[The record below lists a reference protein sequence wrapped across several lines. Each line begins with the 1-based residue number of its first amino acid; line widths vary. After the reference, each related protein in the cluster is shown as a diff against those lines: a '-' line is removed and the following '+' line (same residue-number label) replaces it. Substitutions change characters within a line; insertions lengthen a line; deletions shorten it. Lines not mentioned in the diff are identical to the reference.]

1 MKRTEGPSRLAQ
13 MTTTRWELPGLG
25 TIWTLSLRTL
35 GKLLCIGLVLGLCA
49 AIVASRA
56 ILPPKNAKLAAA
68 SIIHVSPG
76 SSSRDIGD
84 LLAEAGVIRSKT
96 AFAVAS
102 RLLGLE
108 QRLQAGDYRLSPG
121 MDLLQVMQHLETGR
135 VVTVRVTIP
144 EGLAVEAIASRLAA
158 ADLVDKERFV
168 ALVQDDRLIYGDNS
182 PIDKPTHSL
191 EGYLFP
197 DTYFFVRNQ
206 PEEEIIKR
214 MVHRFTQVVG
224 PKMEQAE
231 LPSGF
236 SWHEIIT
243 LASIIEKEVMVPREA
258 PLVSAVFWNRL
269 RIGMPLQS
277 DPTVQFVMERPQKK
291 LYYSDLALDS
301 PYNTYKY
308 QGLPPGPIASPGLNS
323 IKAALEPANVDYLYF
338 VAKGDGTHAFSRT
351 FQQHTAARR
360 RYGM

>member
-1 MKRTEGPSRLAQ
+1 MRRIEGQCRLEQLA
-13 MTTTRWELPGLG
+13 TTRVELPSLMD
-25 TIWTLSLRTL
+25 IWSFSLRSM
-35 GKLLCIGLVLGLCA
+35 GRLLCFGLILCLA
-49 AIVASRA
+49 FALVASRV

-68 SIIHVSPG
+68 SIIHISSG
-76 SSSRDIGD
+76 STSREIGD
-84 LLAEAGVIRSKT
+84 LLLEAGVIRSKT
-96 AFAVAS
+96 AFVLAS

-121 MDLLQVMQHLETGR
+121 MNLLEVMQHLEAGK
-135 VVTVRVTIP
+135 VATVRVTIP
-144 EGLAVEAIASRLAA
+144 EGLTLEAIAQRLAA
-158 ADLVDKERFV
+158 VDLVDKDRFI
-168 ALVQDDRLIYGDNS
+168 ALAQDDRLIYGDNS

-214 MVHRFTQVVG
+214 MVSRFTQVVG
-224 PKMEQAE
+224 PVMDEANLPGGFTCHE
-231 LPSGF
+231 L
-236 SWHEIIT
+236 IT
-243 LASIIEKEVMVPREA
+243 LASIIEKEVMVSREA

-277 DPTVQFVMERPQKK
+277 DPTVQFAMDQPQKK

-308 QGLPPGPIASPGLNS
+308 RGLPPGPIASPGLSS
-323 IKAALEPANVDYLYF
+323 IKAALEPAEVDYLYF

-351 FQQHTAARR
+351 FQQHRAARI
-360 RYGM
+360 RYGI

>member
-1 MKRTEGPSRLAQ
+1 MMRRQYRPAQIFVRDWQLPSLKA
-13 MTTTRWELPGLG
+13 
-25 TIWTLSLRTL
+25 IWTRGMGIL
-35 GKLLCIGLVLGLCA
+35 GRLLCIGLLLGFGLVL
-49 AIVASRA
+49 IASRA
-56 ILPPKNAKLAAA
+56 ILPPANAKLAAA
-68 SIIHVSPG
+68 SIIRVSPG
-76 SSSRDIGD
+76 SSSWDIGD
-84 LLAEAGVIRSKT
+84 MLSQAGVIRSKT

-121 MDLLQVMQHLETGR
+121 MDLFEVMRHLEAGR
-135 VVTVRVTIP
+135 VATVRVTIP
-144 EGLAVEAIASRLAA
+144 EGLSLEAIADRLAA
-158 ADLVDKERFV
+158 ADIVDRDRFLTLVR
-168 ALVQDDRLIYGDNS
+168 DDRLIYGDNS
-182 PIDKPTHSL
+182 PIDKPTASL

-214 MVHRFTQVVG
+214 MVHRFTEMVDPVLEEVQ
-224 PKMEQAE
+224 
-231 LPSGF
+231 LPADF
-236 SWHEIIT
+236 SLHEIIS
-243 LASIIEKEVMVPREA
+243 LASIIEKEVMVSREA

-277 DPTVQFVMERPQKK
+277 DPTVQYAMERPQRK
-291 LYYSDLALDS
+291 LYLSDLALDS

-308 QGLPPGPIASPGLNS
+308 RGLPPGPIASPGLAS
-323 IKAALEPANVDYLYF
+323 IKAALQPAEVDYLYF

-351 FQQHTAARR
+351 FQQHRAARR

>member
-1 MKRTEGPSRLAQ
+1 MKRTEGQCRLAQ
-13 MTTTRWELPGLG
+13 MATARWELPSLE
-25 TIWTLSLRTL
+25 TIWTLGLRTV
-35 GKLLCIGLVLGLCA
+35 GRLLCLGLILGLA
-49 AIVASRA
+49 TVIIASRA

-76 SSSRDIGD
+76 SSSRDIGN
-84 LLAEAGVIRSKT
+84 LLSEVGVIRSKT
-96 AFAVAS
+96 AFAIAS

-121 MDLLQVMQHLETGR
+121 MDLLQIMQHLQAGR

-144 EGLAVEAIASRLAA
+144 EGLTLEAIASRLAE
-158 ADLVDKERFV
+158 ADLVDRERFI
-168 ALVQDDRLIYGDNS
+168 ALARDDRLIYGDNS

-214 MVHRFTQVVG
+214 MVHRFIQVVG
-224 PKMEQAE
+224 PKMEDME
-231 LPSGF
+231 LPAGF

-243 LASIIEKEVMVPREA
+243 LASIIEKEVMVSREA

-269 RIGMPLQS
+269 QIGMPLQS
-277 DPTVQFVMERPQKK
+277 DPTVQFAMERPQRK

-308 QGLPPGPIASPGLNS
+308 RGLPPGPIASPGLNS
-323 IKAALEPANVDYLYF
+323 IKAALKPADVEYLYF

-351 FQQHTAARR
+351 FQQHRAARR